1 MTPLGRIDQ
10 SGFARKHCDVPVA
23 AEKINVAASV
33 FFFRGL
39 LLVSY
44 DIQLSHFVS

>member
-1 MTPLGRIDQ
+1 MVNV
-10 SGFARKHCDVPVA
+10 SGSVNSNHNHDP
-23 AEKINVAASV
+23 AAS
-33 FFFRGL
+33 FFSRGL